1 MTAILTARIM
11 LDGGLR
17 PLHVAT
23 EDYYSLASDSIGA
36 QHFTARIIRT
46 PVVEVAIG
54 CAVWGRRSST
64 SVGQLVLADQ
74 DQTLDAIGM
83 LGGQR
88 DARVEMRL
96 VRAGESYDAGVVVC
110 LALIDAIS
118 RDEGNVILKLRGTD
132 AWLERPVCN
141 SIFTALSAGT
151 SSTSTSDGLDPSEP
165 TRNLCEVQELGGD
178 PVPVVLGR
186 CWQVEAPLVGAT
198 DPLAHQITDA
208 RVAALEAVLS
218 GGAVATPGTEYVPAF
233 RRAGWEWLVTP
244 AARVLC
250 NVDGFGALDDPV
262 AFGAFADQA
271 PSTDGYLGWQYGT
284 GPEPVHRPGVG
295 LDWTNGG
302 EIIADCDV
310 ADGDGQMRYAAVL
323 VDVAYL
329 GSGAQ
334 IEVTG
339 DYAVTI
345 TRPGRWARVLAVS
358 GTVTLR
364 MTGRVVLRSAGVY
377 MVTAASSGTLTE
389 MIRHLAI
396 ARAGIH
402 TGESQI
408 DALVDSD
415 FAASSDF
422 DKWSNATFGASASV
436 TWSALIEAA
445 ILYVS
450 AGADE
455 GGASLTWPNVLPAG
469 QYTLNVD
476 ALLEIGQMDTRV
488 YTARVEAVPTDG
500 GAPIGLLDL
509 PIGSATRAVYVSVP
523 VAWQLRVIVRARKNT
538 VTLTLASIALT
549 RRIIVPSSDEVDLYS
564 ASRIDSGA
572 TLGAVFRG
580 RETVAQAIDYVL
592 SAVCGYY
599 YTTPAGPISF
609 GRLEDAGGV
618 SPRIDITSG
627 RLLGW
632 PTVLPDDA
640 ERLSDRWAA
649 GRNQRAYDDADL
661 AGITYPNRPPLT
673 AQHRH
678 VVTGASA
685 ARYASTYTHAIGA
698 PPIETPIYS
707 AEAAQAEAD
716 RVSALYTRER
726 VFVTCDYL
734 AEDEVEAATLRP
746 GMYARLSADEFPDS
760 VRDQVGLIVSTSHE
774 LRTLTVRVTC
784 WVAVAS
790 EE

>member
-1 MTAILTARIM
+1 
-11 LDGGLR
+11 
-17 PLHVAT
+17 
-23 EDYYSLASDSIGA
+23 
-36 QHFTARIIRT
+36 
-46 PVVEVAIG
+46 
-54 CAVWGRRSST
+54 
-64 SVGQLVLADQ
+64 
-74 DQTLDAIGM
+74 
-83 LGGQR
+83 
-88 DARVEMRL
+88 
-96 VRAGESYDAGVVVC
+96 
-110 LALIDAIS
+110 
-118 RDEGNVILKLRGTD
+118 
-132 AWLERPVCN
+132 
-141 SIFTALSAGT
+141 
-151 SSTSTSDGLDPSEP
+151 
-165 TRNLCEVQELGGD
+165 
-178 PVPVVLGR
+178 
-186 CWQVEAPLVGAT
+186 
-198 DPLAHQITDA
+198 
-208 RVAALEAVLS
+208 
-218 GGAVATPGTEYVPAF
+218 VPAF

-262 AFGAFADQA
+262 AFGAFAYDA
-271 PSTDGYLGWQYGT
+271 PSTDGYSGWRYGT

-295 LDWTNGG
+295 LEWTDGG

-310 ADGDGQMRYAAVL
+310 SDGDGQMRYAAVL

-329 GSGAQ
+329 GIGASVDA
-334 IEVTG
+334 IG
-339 DYAVTI
+339 DYPVTI

-389 MIRHLAI
+389 MVRHLSI
-396 ARAGIH
+396 ARGGVH
-402 TGESQI
+402 TGESQTEVVI
-408 DALVDSD
+408 DSD
-415 FAASSDF
+415 FATQSDF
-422 DKWSNATFGASASV
+422 AAWVSETFGAPLDASV
-436 TWSALIEAA
+436 TWDTSDEAA
-445 ILYVS
+445 VLYVQ
-450 AGADE
+450 AGAAE
-455 GGASLTWPNVLPAG
+455 GGASMTWPNVLPAG

-488 YTARVEAVPTDG
+488 YSARVEAVPADG

-509 PIGSATRAVYVSVP
+509 PIGSATRTVYVSVP
-523 VAWQLRVIVRARKNT
+523 VAWQLRVRVLAQKNT
-538 VTLTLASIALT
+538 VTLALSSIALT

-580 RETVAQAIDYVL
+580 RETVAQALDCVL
-592 SAVCGYY
+592 ASVCGYY
-599 YTTPAGPISF
+599 VTTPSGSISF
-609 GRLEDAGGV
+609 GRLEDADGV
-618 SPRIDITSG
+618 PPRIDITSG
-627 RLLGW
+627 RLMSW
-632 PTVLPDDA
+632 PTVLPDAA

-649 GRNQRAYDDADL
+649 GRNWRPYDDADL

-698 PPIETPIYS
+698 PPVETPIHS

-726 VFVTCDYL
+726 VFVSCDYL

-784 WVAVAS
+784 WVAVRWRDGAVLRDDDDVALVDDDGALL
-790 EE
+790 EDDA